1 VLASRR
7 PTIRFT
13 ASQTAAFIAAVIL
26 LSSAVALR
34 AQRAPRK
41 DVDAEIARLAERY
54 AIEIV
59 ADAPTFPV
67 KTEHGV
73 VDGKPAKRAAIQAY
87 ATLLIPEF
95 SLYPPELVK
104 RAQLKRIVLCEE
116 LSFADQRRGAIPEY
130 GSDTLYLDVSRGN
143 YSPSYLRKVIHHEFF
158 HIVDY
163 KDDGKVYTDEQ
174 WAALNAPG
182 FKYGGGG
189 KSAQGEANASILT
202 DKVPGFLTLYA
213 TTGVEE
219 DKAELFANLL
229 VDFAYVEKR
238 VRKDKILA
246 AKAERMRELL
256 AEFCPEMNEAF
267 WKTVRTTKRN
277 NDRPEAREE

>member
-13 ASQTAAFIAAVIL
+13 PAQTAALVGVVVL
-26 LSSAVALR
+26 LSSAVGLW

-41 DVDAEIARLAERY
+41 DVGAELARLAERY
-54 AIEIV
+54 AIDIV
-59 ADAPTFPV
+59 ADAPAFPV

-73 VDGKPAKRAAIQAY
+73 VDGKPAKHAALQAY
-87 ATLLIPEF
+87 ATLFIPEF
-95 SLYPPELVK
+95 SLYPPDLVK
-104 RAQLKRIVLCEE
+104 RAQLKRIVLCED
-116 LSFADQRRGAIPEY
+116 LTFADQRRGAIPEY

-158 HIVDY
+158 HIIDY
-163 KDDGKVYTDEQ
+163 KDDGKVYADEQ

-189 KSAQGEANASILT
+189 KSAQGEQNASILT
-202 DKVPGFLTLYA
+202 DKVPGFLTMYA

-219 DKAELFANLL
+219 DKAEMFANLL
-229 VDFAYVEKR
+229 VNFANVEKR
-238 VRKDKILA
+238 GRKDKILA

-256 AEFCPEMNEAF
+256 TEFCPEMNEAF
-267 WKTVRTTKRN
+267 WNTVRTMKRN